1 MSDIQQTVKA
11 SRPFFVLPQHP
22 LFWSVALGHMTNDL
36 FMNMGPV
43 LLVYLSSTI
52 MPISAAQIGL
62 AVSAREIVS
71 SLSQPFFG
79 WLTDRIGGKWLG
91 SVGVAWV
98 AGLLMVSMALAVTG
112 QFWLM
117 LIPFSLS
124 ALGSGAFH
132 PVGVSTAVKVDQK
145 QEATNTGYFFLFG
158 QTGLALGPALAGI
171 LLESAPTLFPALS
184 QAANP
189 ITPIFW
195 LFPLAIPG
203 VVWMALS
210 LPAQPDQDPVQVE
223 EQSAQPARSKPT
235 RIVVIPLIMIAVL
248 VILRSIANFST
259 VNFIPVL
266 FESKGWSPAQYGL
279 ITSSFWIASAVSG
292 VIFGQLA
299 DRFDRRHVIAATLVL
314 AAPVLFLLPLFDG
327 PMAYP
332 FALASGGLLGG
343 SFSIVVVLAQ
353 RIIPAGKGFAS
364 GAILGFSFISGA
376 IGNLFI
382 GVLAD
387 GSLSLSAADPASV
400 SGGVGLE
407 TMFQIVAGLALVAA
421 VLALMLP
428 KWVSSPALSEDQQQG
443 TNTT

>member
-11 SRPFFVLPQHP
+11 KKSFFVLPRHP

-36 FMNMGPV
+36 FMSMGPV

-91 SVGVAWV
+91 SIGVAWV
-98 AGLLMVSMALAVTG
+98 AGLLMVSMILASTG
-112 QFWLM
+112 PFWLM

-132 PVGVSTAVKVDQK
+132 PVGASTAVKVDRE
-145 QEATNTGYFFLFG
+145 QETTNTGYFFMFG
-158 QTGLALGPALAGI
+158 QMGLALGPALAG
-171 LLESAPTLFPALS
+171 LLLDKTSTALS
-184 QAANP
+184 NP
-189 ITPIFW
+189 LGPIFW

-203 VVWMALS
+203 VVWMVLS
-210 LPAQPDQDPVQVE
+210 LPDRPEQDIVQVE
-223 EQSAQPARSKPT
+223 EQPAQPTHSRPT
-235 RIVVIPLIMIAVL
+235 RMIIIPLILMAVL
-248 VILRSIANFST
+248 VILRSIANFSS

-279 ITSSFWIASAVSG
+279 ITSFFWIASAISG
-292 VIFGQLA
+292 VVFGQLA
-299 DRFDRRHVIAATLVL
+299 DRFDRRHVIAATMAL
-314 AAPVLFLLPLFDG
+314 AAPALFFLPLFDG

-332 FALASGGLLGG
+332 FALACGGLLGG
-343 SFSIVVVLAQ
+343 SFSIIVVLAQ

-387 GSLSLSAADPASV
+387 GSLSMSAVDPASV

-407 TMFQIVAGLALVAA
+407 AMFQIVAGLSLAA
-421 VLALMLP
+421 GILALLLP
-428 KWVSSPALSEDQQQG
+428 EWVSSPALSENQ
-443 TNTT
+443 